1 MHWNACGTSR
11 QRDRHSNCKDYKTL
25 HLLVLNWFTY
35 FDFLGSVFFASWEWD
50 KMWWLVMLLKCCLQS
65 WVHWFANCQTQ
76 NLAKTI
82 CCRKKHGKNP
92 SIQVSPFKGAP
103 FKGKWHKPCKSKA
116 MCMHL
121 KWNQCIHVCLCV
133 WAGCIFSQLLS
144 VGCSGEIAAAA
155 EVKAV
160 SAMMNGWLLFNWLTT
175 LSRHTPAS
183 QQTTW
188 FKMKQRSVSR
198 LWCISLEYIHGS
210 KYKVQ
215 NRAVFSAKGMRVR
228 WSRPIEFNSGC
239 QSSRSSAETVTI
251 KILKP
256 FEEER
261 PLINVP
267 PNNRSKLKPSNAK
280 CPAGL
285 FTLKSVSMPARS
297 NRLVGWISWAKSW
310 KCLKV
315 IYNLSL

>member
-1 MHWNACGTSR
+1 M
-11 QRDRHSNCKDYKTL
+11 
-25 HLLVLNWFTY
+25 
-35 FDFLGSVFFASWEWD
+35 VF
-50 KMWWLVMLLKCCLQS
+50 MLLKCCLQS
-65 WVHWFANCQTQ
+65 LVHWFANCQTQ

-92 SIQVSPFKGAP
+92 SIQLSPFKRAP

-160 SAMMNGWLLFNWLTT
+160 FAMMNAWLLFNWLTT

-188 FKMKQRSVSR
+188 FKMKQRITIVMYFAGIYSWQQIQSTKQG
-198 LWCISLEYIHGS
+198 CIFCKRDES
-210 KYKVQ
+210 
-215 NRAVFSAKGMRVR
+215 
-228 WSRPIEFNSGC
+228 
-239 QSSRSSAETVTI
+239 
-251 KILKP
+251 
-256 FEEER
+256 
-261 PLINVP
+261 
-267 PNNRSKLKPSNAK
+267 
-280 CPAGL
+280 
-285 FTLKSVSMPARS
+285 TLKQTNWIQLRLPIKPIICWNSDNQNFKTLWRGEAS
-297 NRLVGWISWAKSW
+297 NKRPSKQSI
-310 KCLKV
+310 
-315 IYNLSL
+315 